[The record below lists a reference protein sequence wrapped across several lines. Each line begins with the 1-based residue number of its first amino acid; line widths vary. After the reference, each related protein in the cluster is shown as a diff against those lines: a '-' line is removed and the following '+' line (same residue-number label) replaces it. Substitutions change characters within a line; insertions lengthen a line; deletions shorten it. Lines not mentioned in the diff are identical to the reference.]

1 MILKIENDVADST
14 RERER
19 PDMHMESDLIS
30 WIWIDGCLLVVR
42 LLTYLQLL
50 LKLKR

>member
-19 PDMHMESDLIS
+19 PDMDMESDLM
-30 WIWIDGCLLVVR
+30 DMD
-42 LLTYLQLL
+42 
-50 LKLKR
+50 